1 MHNGACFGGSCSAIL
16 ERLKMQ
22 ERVLN
27 LIFGTP
33 NVINIPIDIGC
44 NGTLAG
50 IGYAQLSLAGDINRQ
65 LQANVPAH

>member
-1 MHNGACFGGSCSAIL
+1 MGHVLVGRHSTAML

-33 NVINIPIDIGC
+33 NVVNIPIDIGC
-44 NGTLAG
+44 NGALAG